1 MPGRPRGDSRERP
14 GSKKHRFSIKIINK
28 CLWRYPRS
36 RSLFRPLCHSLQV
49 KCSLPPTIS
58 PISHPLALLCA
69 PLAVCCAVALPLEKI
84 SFTTPQKLWTV
95 TGKNIAPLL
104 TALPCTLDFNVAW
117 NAARLEQLA
126 GDARLE
132 FFSPPFGSGSTHE
145 EKTTLKF
152 GVRGAGWCQGVQYFF
167 LCQYS
172 VEGHINIISQ

>member
-1 MPGRPRGDSRERP
+1 MPVAVPS
-14 GSKKHRFSIKIINK
+14 FSFSFSPA
-28 CLWRYPRS
+28 LSLSAGEVLPPSHHLPHVPSPRS
-36 RSLFRPLCHSLQV
+36 VFRSARCVLCCGTPFG
-49 KCSLPPTIS
+49 K
-58 PISHPLALLCA
+58 
-69 PLAVCCAVALPLEKI
+69 KI
-84 SFTTPQKLWTV
+84 LHQFDTKPQKLWTV

-132 FFSPPFGSGSTHE
+132 FFFPPFGSGSTHE